1 MTMNSGTTP
10 PNGAL
15 PRSVRPDGRLR
26 LVIFDCDGVL
36 IDSEG
41 PSCRVVAQELRQIGI
56 DYDDDEA
63 VHRLAG
69 RALTR
74 IKTEAEAET
83 GRLLPDDWV
92 MVVQHKLVD
101 LMRREARVID
111 GAHGMLTAVIGLDLP
126 VRVGSNSSIAEMD
139 VKFARTGLDRFVAD
153 RVHSAR
159 DMGKPK
165 PDPAV
170 YLHAAEIEGVAPDDC
185 IVLEDTDTGASAAR
199 AAGMACVL
207 LRPLDLPAPDWPGLF
222 RIAHL
227 SEFAPFL
234 ERILAA
240 QAPDGTHP

>member
-1 MTMNSGTTP
+1 MTP
-10 PNGAL
+10 AAL
-15 PRSVRPDGRLR
+15 PKAVRPDGRLR

-41 PSCRVVAQELRQIGI
+41 PSCRLVAQELRQIGL
-56 DYDDDEA
+56 DYDDEEA
-63 VHRLAG
+63 VQRLAG

-74 IKTEAEAET
+74 IKVEAEAET
-83 GRLLPDDWV
+83 GRKLPDDWATI
-92 MVVQHKLVD
+92 VQYKLVD
-101 LMRREARVID
+101 LMREEARVID
-111 GAHGMLTAVIGLDLP
+111 GAHDMLTAVIGLDLP

-153 RVHSAR
+153 RIHSAR

-170 YLHAAEIEGVAPDDC
+170 YLHAAETEGVPADEC
-185 IVLEDTDTGASAAR
+185 VVLEDTDTGANAAR

-222 RIAHL
+222 RIGHL

-234 ERILAA
+234 ERIQAA
-240 QAPDGTHP
+240 QAAHHGGRS

>member
-1 MTMNSGTTP
+1 MEPGTSWPAAT
-10 PNGAL
+10 L

-41 PSCRVVAQELRQIGI
+41 PSCRVVARELRQIGVEL
-56 DYDDDEA
+56 DDEA
-63 VHRLAG
+63 AVERLAG

-74 IKTEAEAET
+74 IKTEMEAET
-83 GRLLPDDWV
+83 GRVLPDDWAA
-92 MVVQHKLVD
+92 VVQQKLVE
-101 LMRREARVID
+101 LMQREARVID

-153 RVHSAR
+153 RIHSAR

-170 YLHAAEIEGVAPDDC
+170 YLHAAEIEGVAPDEC

-227 SEFAPFL
+227 SEFAPLL

-240 QAPDGTHP
+240 QASGGTRS